1 MPGKIP
7 QSFIDEL
14 LLRTDIVDLIDA
26 RVPLTKGGKDYKA
39 RCPFHDERTP
49 SFTVSADKQFY
60 HCFGCGA
67 HGSAIGFLMAYEH
80 LSFREAV
87 EDLAQRNGLSLPE
100 GVAEAADPAQ
110 DQGAQELLEVLAQ
123 AERYYCGQLRRHPQ
137 AERAVAYL
145 KGRGVSG
152 EVAARFKLGYAPE
165 GWSNLLTAL
174 GDTEAR
180 RKLMLRAGLIATKP
194 GGGQYDRFRNRIMFP
209 IVDRRERVVGFG
221 GRVLDASEPKYLNS
235 PETPVF
241 HKGREMYGLCLA
253 REAIRRQRCA
263 LVVEGYMD
271 VLALAQYGIDFAVA
285 ALGTATTRDHLQTLF
300 RVTPHVVF
308 CFDGDRAGREAAWR
322 ALESALPALQ
332 DGRQVS
338 FLFLP
343 DGEDPDSLVRK
354 EGRERLAER
363 LQGAT
368 PLPDFFFET
377 LKKQADISR
386 LDGRARLAELA
397 RPLLGQL
404 RPGAFREMMLDR
416 LSELSGLK
424 ADRLSTLM
432 FKEREAAPAPPGS
445 WSEANLRRPS
455 LVRTAVALLLHH
467 PSLAQQ
473 VPQTV
478 AFADLELPGI
488 PELMNLVELL
498 RTEPGLTTGAI
509 LERLRDSEHGRAL
522 ERVMA
527 RVPLASQ
534 LDVEAEF
541 RGALEQLSRATRE
554 QRMDVLLRKAAVQDL
569 SKADEQELGR
579 LLAEKRAED
588 AGKPAF

>member
-1 MPGKIP
+1 MSGKIP

-26 RVPLTKGGKDYKA
+26 RVPLTKGGKDHKA

-87 EDLAQRNGLSLPE
+87 EELAQRSGLALPE
-100 GVAEAADPAQ
+100 GVAGAADPAQ
-110 DQGAQELLEVLAQ
+110 DQGTQELLEVLAQ
-123 AERYYCGQLRRHPQ
+123 AERYYRRQLRHHAQ
-137 AERAVAYL
+137 AERAVSYL
-145 KGRGVSG
+145 KGRGLSG
-152 EVAARFKLGYAPE
+152 EIAARFRLGYAPE

-174 GDTEAR
+174 GDTEAQ
-180 RKLMLRAGLIATKP
+180 RKLMLRAGLITAKA
-194 GGGQYDRFRNRIMFP
+194 GGGHYDRFRSRIMFP

-253 REAIRRQRCA
+253 REPIHREGCA

-271 VLALAQYGIDFAVA
+271 VLALAQHGIEFAVA
-285 ALGTATTRDHLQTLF
+285 TLGTATTREHLQTLF

-308 CFDGDRAGREAAWR
+308 CFDGDRAGREAGWR
-322 ALESALPALQ
+322 ALENVLPVLQ

-343 DGEDPDSLVRK
+343 DGEDPDSLIRK
-354 EGRERLAER
+354 EGREGLQAR
-363 LQGAT
+363 LQAAV
-368 PLPDFFFET
+368 PLPDFFFES

-404 RPGAFREMMLDR
+404 RRGAFREMMVDR
-416 LSELSGLK
+416 LSELSGLD

-432 FKEREAAPAPPGS
+432 SNGREAAPTRPGS
-445 WSEANLRRPS
+445 WSEVNLRRPS

-467 PSLAQQ
+467 PSLAKQ
-473 VPQTV
+473 VPQPV
-478 AFADLELPGI
+478 AFAGLDLPGI
-488 PELMNLVELL
+488 PELMNLVEML

-509 LERLRDSEHGRAL
+509 LERLRDSDHGAAL
-522 ERVMA
+522 EKVVA
-527 RVPLASQ
+527 RVPLALQ

-541 RGALEQLSRATRE
+541 RGALEQLGRATRE
-554 QRMDVLLRKAAVQDL
+554 QRVDVLLQKAAAQDL

-588 AGKPAF
+588 AEKPAF